1 MLHRYS
7 HVSNTFRGHKSYIT
21 CAAVFDTYVFTG
33 SADATIKKW
42 DLTSTKCMFTY
53 KGHTSKIHKILVTK
67 DLMFST
73 SNDKTARVWHSKITK
88 TNRSK
93 PLIRSFK
100 VKSLF
105 WSEVAWLL
113 NVIFAFRAT
122 VLVCILWFI
131 YLMVWIRIQKM
142 KIPMY
147 PIQNWMNYKKVTIM
161 MICWLLKAMQ
171 WLQAQRILQ
180 PKYGRCIQANVYT

>member
-1 MLHRYS
+1 MALLMLHS
-7 HVSNTFRGHKSYIT
+7 NVSNTFRGHKSYIT

-100 VKSLF
+100 VLIVFQIPTMMYFSRLRD
-105 WSEVAWLL
+105 LL
-113 NVIFAFRAT
+113 ISNFAFRAI
-122 VLVCILWFI
+122 VLVCIL
-131 YLMVWIRIQKM
+131 
-142 KIPMY
+142 
-147 PIQNWMNYKKVTIM
+147 
-161 MICWLLKAMQ
+161 
-171 WLQAQRILQ
+171 
-180 PKYGRCIQANVYT
+180 